1 MAKPKTYTLTK
12 AMDAVFA
19 RNDESS
25 ISFGPEDVG
34 LEFTDD
40 DPAVAKAV
48 AMFPGNFK
56 AT

>member
-1 MAKPKTYTLTK
+1 MAKVKRYVLTK

-19 RNDESS
+19 RNDEQSMT
-25 ISFGPEDVG
+25 FGPEDVG
-34 LEFTDD
+34 LEFSDD

-48 AMFPGNFK
+48 ALYPGNFR